1 MVHRSMVHERGHE
14 QTHSQCVCPGIGRS
28 GGRIKEIICL
38 LNRPI
43 AALRHRLFEAT
54 HLHDPSSLAAT
65 ERIANKVQRS
75 IFLSIAAVYSKMEEP
90 EPNGK
95 WIKSSYMWIWMHSS
109 LL

>member
-1 MVHRSMVHERGHE
+1 MVHRYMVHEGVHE

-43 AALRHRLFEAT
+43 AALHHRLFEAT

-65 ERIANKVQRS
+65 ERIANKVQKS